1 MLLVAKLALG
11 VGGTILLAGAY
22 TFHEGVLRVSVDEHR
37 PGGSHVHLYLP
48 AAVVPMAVRFA
59 PRHRLEDALRDA
71 KDWLP
76 TVRVLS
82 KELRK
87 YPNADFVEVTTAT
100 EHVHVRTH
108 DGKLQIDV
116 ETPDESVHVAC
127 PLVAV
132 EDLFDGLEANRSGV

>member
-1 MLLVAKLALG
+1 MLLLAKLALG
-11 VGGTILLAGAY
+11 VGGTLVLAGAY

-48 AAVVPMAVRFA
+48 AAVVPMAVRLA
-59 PRHRLEDALRDA
+59 PRHRLEDALRNA
-71 KDWLP
+71 NEWLP
-76 TVRVLS
+76 TVKTLS

-87 YPNADFVEVTTAT
+87 YPNADFVEVTTAA
-100 EHVHVRTH
+100 EHVHVQTR

-116 ETPDESVHVAC
+116 ESPRESVHVAC

-132 EDLFDGLEANRSGV
+132 QDLFDALEANGSGI